1 MQTLRVEHL
10 TKTYGEKT
18 LFKDANFIINE
29 HDRIGLIGT
38 NGSGK
43 TTLLNAIAG
52 IDPADSGELVM
63 PNDYRI
69 GYLKQTPDL
78 DENKT
83 IMDAVFDGAA
93 PVFQTIR
100 QYEDAVAKYAEH
112 PEDEKLQRRYDQ
124 AEKKMNQ
131 ERTTHDIDNDELT
144 IDLGELFSVLWNKI
158 YIIILAGIVLA
169 FVAFAC
175 TQLLITPKYTSTT
188 SMYMLV
194 RSNGETGITSGDL
207 QTGTQLTQDY
217 MELTKSRTV
226 MEKVIATLNL
236 DMTVGELNDC
246 ITTTNTENTRIM
258 TIAVENEDPELAR
271 DIADTVRQTAS
282 NEIVDIMGIEAVNT
296 IEEANL
302 PISPSSPSVMRNT
315 AMGGLLGLVLSA
327 GIIIVI
333 FLLDDTI
340 KTPDDVEN
348 YLGLNVLTSI
358 PIQEG
363 EEKAKKAKR
372 RTTRRMTKKMKR

>member
-1 MQTLRVEHL
+1 
-10 TKTYGEKT
+10 
-18 LFKDANFIINE
+18 
-29 HDRIGLIGT
+29 
-38 NGSGK
+38 
-43 TTLLNAIAG
+43 
-52 IDPADSGELVM
+52 
-63 PNDYRI
+63 
-69 GYLKQTPDL
+69 
-78 DENKT
+78 
-83 IMDAVFDGAA
+83 
-93 PVFQTIR
+93 
-100 QYEDAVAKYAEH
+100 
-112 PEDEKLQRRYDQ
+112 
-124 AEKKMNQ
+124 MNQ

-169 FVAFAC
+169 FAAFAC

-194 RSNGETGITSGDL
+194 KSNGGTGITSGDL

-236 DMTVGELNDC
+236 DMTVGELSEC
-246 ITTTNTENTRIM
+246 ITTRNTENTRIM

-271 DIADTVRQTAS
+271 DIADALRQTAS
-282 NEIVDIMGIEAVNT
+282 NEIMDIMGIEAVNT

-302 PISPSSPSVMRNT
+302 PTSPSSPSVMKNT
-315 AMGGLLGLVLSA
+315 AIGGLLGIVLAA
-327 GIIIVI
+327 GIIILLFI
-333 FLLDDTI
+333 LDDTI

-363 EEKAKKAKR
+363 EEKAKKTKR
-372 RTTRRMTKKMKR
+372 RTARKAAKRMKR

>member
-1 MQTLRVEHL
+1 
-10 TKTYGEKT
+10 
-18 LFKDANFIINE
+18 
-29 HDRIGLIGT
+29 
-38 NGSGK
+38 
-43 TTLLNAIAG
+43 
-52 IDPADSGELVM
+52 
-63 PNDYRI
+63 
-69 GYLKQTPDL
+69 
-78 DENKT
+78 
-83 IMDAVFDGAA
+83 
-93 PVFQTIR
+93 
-100 QYEDAVAKYAEH
+100 
-112 PEDEKLQRRYDQ
+112 
-124 AEKKMNQ
+124 MNQ
-131 ERTTHDIDNDELT
+131 EKTTHDIENDELT
-144 IDLGELFSVLWNKI
+144 IDLGELFSVLWDKI
-158 YIIILAGIVLA
+158 YIVILAGIVLA
-169 FVAFAC
+169 FVTFAC

-188 SMYMLV
+188 SMYMLAK
-194 RSNGETGITSGDL
+194 SNSETGITTSDL

-236 DMTVGELNDC
+236 DMTAEELSNC

-271 DIADTVRQTAS
+271 DIADALRQTAS

-302 PISPSSPSVMRNT
+302 PTSPSSPSVMKNT
-315 AMGGLLGLVLSA
+315 AIGGLLGIVLAA
-327 GIIIVI
+327 GIIILI

-363 EEKAKKAKR
+363 EEKAKKTKR

>member
-1 MQTLRVEHL
+1 
-10 TKTYGEKT
+10 
-18 LFKDANFIINE
+18 
-29 HDRIGLIGT
+29 
-38 NGSGK
+38 
-43 TTLLNAIAG
+43 
-52 IDPADSGELVM
+52 
-63 PNDYRI
+63 
-69 GYLKQTPDL
+69 
-78 DENKT
+78 
-83 IMDAVFDGAA
+83 
-93 PVFQTIR
+93 
-100 QYEDAVAKYAEH
+100 
-112 PEDEKLQRRYDQ
+112 
-124 AEKKMNQ
+124 MNQ
-131 ERTTHDIDNDELT
+131 EKTMRDVDNDELT

-169 FVAFAC
+169 FAAFAY
-175 TQLLITPKYTSTT
+175 TQLFITPMYTSTT

-194 RSNGETGITSGDL
+194 KSNGETGITSGDL

-302 PISPSSPSVMRNT
+302 PTSPSSPSVMRNT

>member
-1 MQTLRVEHL
+1 MRDV
-10 TKTYGEKT
+10 
-18 LFKDANFIINE
+18 
-29 HDRIGLIGT
+29 
-38 NGSGK
+38 
-43 TTLLNAIAG
+43 
-52 IDPADSGELVM
+52 
-63 PNDYRI
+63 
-69 GYLKQTPDL
+69 
-78 DENKT
+78 
-83 IMDAVFDGAA
+83 
-93 PVFQTIR
+93 
-100 QYEDAVAKYAEH
+100 
-112 PEDEKLQRRYDQ
+112 
-124 AEKKMNQ
+124 
-131 ERTTHDIDNDELT
+131 DNDELT

-169 FVAFAC
+169 FAAFAY
-175 TQLLITPKYTSTT
+175 TQLFITPMYTSTT

-194 RSNGETGITSGDL
+194 KSNGETGITSGDL

-236 DMTVGELNDC
+236 DMTVGELSGC

-271 DIADTVRQTAS
+271 DIADALRQTAS

-302 PISPSSPSVMRNT
+302 PTSPSSPSVMKNT
-315 AMGGLLGLVLSA
+315 ALGGILGLVLSA

-363 EEKAKKAKR
+363 EEKVKKAKR

>member
-1 MQTLRVEHL
+1 
-10 TKTYGEKT
+10 
-18 LFKDANFIINE
+18 
-29 HDRIGLIGT
+29 
-38 NGSGK
+38 
-43 TTLLNAIAG
+43 
-52 IDPADSGELVM
+52 
-63 PNDYRI
+63 
-69 GYLKQTPDL
+69 
-78 DENKT
+78 
-83 IMDAVFDGAA
+83 
-93 PVFQTIR
+93 
-100 QYEDAVAKYAEH
+100 
-112 PEDEKLQRRYDQ
+112 
-124 AEKKMNQ
+124 MNQ

-169 FVAFAC
+169 FAAFAY
-175 TQLLITPKYTSTT
+175 TQLFITPMYTSTT

-194 RSNGETGITSGDL
+194 KSNGETGITSGDL

-246 ITTTNTENTRIM
+246 VTTTNTANTRIM

-271 DIADTVRQTAS
+271 DIADALRQTAS

-302 PISPSSPSVMRNT
+302 PASPSSPSVMKNT
-315 AMGGLLGLVLSA
+315 ALGGILGLVLSA

-363 EEKAKKAKR
+363 EEKVKKAKR

>member
-1 MQTLRVEHL
+1 
-10 TKTYGEKT
+10 
-18 LFKDANFIINE
+18 
-29 HDRIGLIGT
+29 
-38 NGSGK
+38 
-43 TTLLNAIAG
+43 
-52 IDPADSGELVM
+52 
-63 PNDYRI
+63 
-69 GYLKQTPDL
+69 
-78 DENKT
+78 
-83 IMDAVFDGAA
+83 
-93 PVFQTIR
+93 
-100 QYEDAVAKYAEH
+100 
-112 PEDEKLQRRYDQ
+112 
-124 AEKKMNQ
+124 MNQ

-158 YIIILAGIVLA
+158 YIILLAGIVLA
-169 FVAFAC
+169 FAAFAC
-175 TQLLITPKYTSTT
+175 TQLLITPMYTSTT

-194 RSNGETGITSGDL
+194 RSNGGTGITSGDL

-236 DMTVGELNDC
+236 DMTVGELSDC
-246 ITTTNTENTRIM
+246 ITTTNVQDTRIM

-271 DIADTVRQTAS
+271 DIADALRQTAS

-302 PISPSSPSVMRNT
+302 PTNPSSPSVMRNT
-315 AMGGLLGLVLSA
+315 AIGGLLGIVLSA
-327 GIIIVI
+327 GIIIII

-363 EEKAKKAKR
+363 EEKAKKTKR
-372 RTTRRMTKKMKR
+372 RTARKAAKRMKR

>member
-1 MQTLRVEHL
+1 
-10 TKTYGEKT
+10 
-18 LFKDANFIINE
+18 
-29 HDRIGLIGT
+29 
-38 NGSGK
+38 
-43 TTLLNAIAG
+43 
-52 IDPADSGELVM
+52 
-63 PNDYRI
+63 
-69 GYLKQTPDL
+69 
-78 DENKT
+78 
-83 IMDAVFDGAA
+83 
-93 PVFQTIR
+93 
-100 QYEDAVAKYAEH
+100 
-112 PEDEKLQRRYDQ
+112 
-124 AEKKMNQ
+124 MNQ
-131 ERTTHDIDNDELT
+131 EKTTHDIDNDELT

-169 FVAFAC
+169 FAAFAY
-175 TQLLITPKYTSTT
+175 TQLFITPMYTSTT

-194 RSNGETGITSGDL
+194 KSNGETGITSGDL

-236 DMTVGELNDC
+236 DMTAGELSEC

-271 DIADTVRQTAS
+271 DIADALRQTAS

-302 PISPSSPSVMRNT
+302 PTSPSSPSVMRNT
-315 AMGGLLGLVLSA
+315 VIGGLLGIALSA
-327 GIIIVI
+327 GIIIII

-348 YLGLNVLTSI
+348 YLGLSVLTSI

>member
-1 MQTLRVEHL
+1 MRDV
-10 TKTYGEKT
+10 
-18 LFKDANFIINE
+18 
-29 HDRIGLIGT
+29 
-38 NGSGK
+38 
-43 TTLLNAIAG
+43 
-52 IDPADSGELVM
+52 
-63 PNDYRI
+63 
-69 GYLKQTPDL
+69 
-78 DENKT
+78 
-83 IMDAVFDGAA
+83 
-93 PVFQTIR
+93 
-100 QYEDAVAKYAEH
+100 
-112 PEDEKLQRRYDQ
+112 
-124 AEKKMNQ
+124 
-131 ERTTHDIDNDELT
+131 DNDELT

-169 FVAFAC
+169 FAAFAY
-175 TQLLITPKYTSTT
+175 TQLFITPMYTSTT

-194 RSNGETGITSGDL
+194 KSNGETGITSGDL

-226 MEKVIATLNL
+226 MEKVIAALNL
-236 DMTVGELNDC
+236 DMTVGELSGC
-246 ITTTNTENTRIM
+246 ITTSNTENTRIM

-271 DIADTVRQTAS
+271 DIADALRQTAS

-302 PISPSSPSVMRNT
+302 PTSPSSPSVMKNT
-315 AMGGLLGLVLSA
+315 ALGGILGLVLSA
-327 GIIIVI
+327 GIIIVL

-363 EEKAKKAKR
+363 EEKVKKAKR

>member
-1 MQTLRVEHL
+1 MRDV
-10 TKTYGEKT
+10 
-18 LFKDANFIINE
+18 
-29 HDRIGLIGT
+29 
-38 NGSGK
+38 
-43 TTLLNAIAG
+43 
-52 IDPADSGELVM
+52 
-63 PNDYRI
+63 
-69 GYLKQTPDL
+69 
-78 DENKT
+78 
-83 IMDAVFDGAA
+83 
-93 PVFQTIR
+93 
-100 QYEDAVAKYAEH
+100 
-112 PEDEKLQRRYDQ
+112 
-124 AEKKMNQ
+124 
-131 ERTTHDIDNDELT
+131 DNDELT

-169 FVAFAC
+169 FAAFAY
-175 TQLLITPKYTSTT
+175 TQLFITPMYTSTT

-194 RSNGETGITSGDL
+194 KSNGETGITSGDL

-302 PISPSSPSVMRNT
+302 PTSPSSPSVMRNT

>member
-1 MQTLRVEHL
+1 
-10 TKTYGEKT
+10 
-18 LFKDANFIINE
+18 
-29 HDRIGLIGT
+29 
-38 NGSGK
+38 
-43 TTLLNAIAG
+43 
-52 IDPADSGELVM
+52 
-63 PNDYRI
+63 
-69 GYLKQTPDL
+69 
-78 DENKT
+78 
-83 IMDAVFDGAA
+83 
-93 PVFQTIR
+93 
-100 QYEDAVAKYAEH
+100 
-112 PEDEKLQRRYDQ
+112 
-124 AEKKMNQ
+124 MNQ
-131 ERTTHDIDNDELT
+131 EKTMRDVDNDELT

-169 FVAFAC
+169 FAAFAY
-175 TQLLITPKYTSTT
+175 TQLFITPMYTSTT

-194 RSNGETGITSGDL
+194 KSNGETGITSGDL

-236 DMTVGELNDC
+236 DMTVGELSGC

-271 DIADTVRQTAS
+271 DIADALRQTAS

-302 PISPSSPSVMRNT
+302 PTSPSSPSVMKNT
-315 AMGGLLGLVLSA
+315 ALGGILGLVLSA

-363 EEKAKKAKR
+363 EEKVKKAKR